1 MNDCG
6 FLCFFMQLL
15 IYFIYITAILL
26 TIYLLLVNTYLYWF
40 NKLKIFKADAI
51 QPQTTFSVII
61 PARNEENNIETC
73 IRSIL
78 NNNYPKHLFEIIV
91 ADDFSTDATPQI
103 VQSLQKEFS
112 NVKLLSLRNI
122 ITENINSYKKRA
134 IELAIAQSNFEWII
148 TTDADCA
155 VPQNWLNLFDVY
167 IQKNERVFVAAPVMF
182 TCDNS
187 FLNVFQC
194 LDFISLQGI
203 TAASVYAGAHSMCNG
218 ANLAYKKTSF
228 YEVNGF
234 KNADHIASGDDMLL
248 MHKIKMKYPT
258 NIGYLFSDDA
268 IVTTAPMPDWKSFL
282 NQRIRWA
289 SKATSYKDKKVFWV
303 LLLVY
308 FTNLFLFIL
317 LIVCFFHPKLFL
329 IWLLFILTKALL
341 EMPFMYRVA
350 KFYSLQRLM
359 LWFVVMQPFHILYTI
374 ISGWLGRFGTYKW
387 KGRKVR

>member
-1 MNDCG
+1 M
-6 FLCFFMQLL
+6 
-15 IYFIYITAILL
+15 
-26 TIYLLLVNTYLYWF
+26 
-40 NKLKIFKADAI
+40 FKPTPVQAK
-51 QPQTTFSVII
+51 TTFTVVI
-61 PARNEENNIETC
+61 PARNEEENIENC

-78 NNNYPKHLFEIIV
+78 QNNYPKNLYEIIV
-91 ADDFSTDATPQI
+91 ADDFSTDATPAI
-103 VQSLQKEFS
+103 VQKLQTTFS
-112 NVKLLSLRNI
+112 NIKIISLKNI
-122 ITENINSYKKRA
+122 ITENINSFKKRA
-134 IELAIAQSNFEWII
+134 IELAIAQSSFEWII
-148 TTDADCA
+148 TTDADCL
-155 VPQNWLNLFDVY
+155 VQENWLSLFDAY
-167 IQKNERVFVAAPVMF
+167 IQKNDRVFVAAPVMF

-218 ANLAYKKTSF
+218 ANLAYKKTAF
-228 YEVNGF
+228 YEVGGF

-248 MHKIKMKYPT
+248 MHKIKLKYPD
-258 NIGYLFSDDA
+258 NIGYLFSDKV

-308 FTNLFLFIL
+308 FTNLCLFIVF
-317 LIVCFFHPKLFL
+317 IAAFFYPKLFL
-329 IWLLFILTKALL
+329 LFLLFLLVKALL
-341 EMPFMYRVA
+341 EIPFMYRVA

-359 LWFVVMQPFHILYTI
+359 FWFVLMQPFHILYTI

-387 KGRKVR
+387 KGRKVK